1 MSHQITQDQ
10 EERLVQAALAGLSRS
25 YAPYS
30 HFHVSAALLC
40 GDGTIYTGN
49 NIENAAYSATVCAE
63 RCAFF
68 QAVGAG
74 KAGFCGYRCLRR
86 EGWRGGGFLPAL
98 RGLPPG
104 DAGVLR
110 PGFPDPSGE
119 GKWGAKVVHIGGAA
133 AGELWAG
140 SSGVMEDLAHGPM
153 RGGYAH
159 AHV

>member
-74 KAGFCGYRCLRR
+74 KRDFAAIAVCGGRDGGSGRPRMTC
-86 EGWRGGGFLPAL
+86 WRGF
-98 RGLPPG
+98 
-104 DAGVLR
+104 V
-110 PGFPDPSGE
+110 SQ
-119 GKWGAKVVHIGGAA
+119 
-133 AGELWAG
+133 
-140 SSGVMEDLAHGPM
+140 PM
-153 RGGYAH
+153 R
-159 AHV
+159 